1 MSPDVPSTSSPAK
14 QVGQVLY
21 RKWRPQTFAEVVGQ
35 EPVTR
40 TLRNSVAS
48 KRIAHAYLLSGP
60 RGTGKTSLGR
70 LIAKAAN
77 CDSSVAGEPCNE
89 CDSCL
94 AFLEGRAI
102 DFIEQD
108 AASHNSVDDIRQLR
122 ENVLLNPMSGGRKVY
137 LLDEVHM
144 MSRGAQ
150 NALLKTLE
158 EPPKHVIFVLATT
171 EPHKV
176 ESTIISRCQRFDL
189 RRIPTPAVAER
200 LAFICDKEG
209 FTLDE
214 VSLQEVAR

>member
-1 MSPDVPSTSSPAK
+1 MNSEVVPTSPQTTQA
-14 QVGQVLY
+14 GQVLY
-21 RKWRPQTFAEVVGQ
+21 RKWRPQAFAEVVGQ
-35 EPVTR
+35 ELVTR
-40 TLRNSVAS
+40 TLRNSVDS

-77 CDSSVAGEPCNE
+77 CAAPAEGEPCNQ
-89 CDSCL
+89 CDSCH

-122 ENVLLNPMSGGRKVY
+122 ENVILNPMSGRYKVY

-144 MSRGAQ
+144 LSTSAE

-158 EPPKHVIFVLATT
+158 EPPPHIIFVW
-171 EPHKV
+171 PPP
-176 ESTIISRCQRFDL
+176 SRTR
-189 RRIPTPAVAER
+189 
-200 LAFICDKEG
+200 
-209 FTLDE
+209 
-214 VSLQEVAR
+214 